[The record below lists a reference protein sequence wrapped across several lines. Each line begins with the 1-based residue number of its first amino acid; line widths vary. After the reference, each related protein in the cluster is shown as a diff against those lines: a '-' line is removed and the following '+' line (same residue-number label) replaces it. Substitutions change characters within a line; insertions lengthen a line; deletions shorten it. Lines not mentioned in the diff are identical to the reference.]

1 MIKIVN
7 EGLKKNLINK
17 KWELQKKLL
26 SPLIA
31 RDKKEIDDYRKK
43 LKKV

>member
-1 MIKIVN
+1 MGIT
-7 EGLKKNLINK
+7 
-17 KWELQKKLL
+17 KKLL

-43 LKKV
+43 IEKGLDELLVQT